1 MPHYLATG
9 RLRAASDV
17 TSLRVLKQP
26 RHPFE
31 APTPTTS
38 TAETVGALALGAGML
53 AADMATGGLLSALA
67 SIPAPPEREEPIDL
81 APLLAT
87 IADTSAP
94 VDDGEG
100 NVQCTRCTHLVPYAT
115 MSLNED
121 GYFCQ
126 KCAALVVR
134 ETVGE

>member
-1 MPHYLATG
+1 M
-9 RLRAASDV
+9 

-38 TAETVGALALGAGML
+38 TAETVGVLAVAGGLL

-67 SIPAPPEREEPIDL
+67 SIPAPADDDKPVDL

-87 IADTSAP
+87 IADTAPP

-100 NVQCTRCTHLVPYAT
+100 NVQCTRCTHLVPYET

-121 GYFCQ
+121 GYFCER
-126 KCAALVVR
+126 CAAAVVR